1 VAHRISQKF
10 AAVFR
15 VIIIIII
22 SIIIINIIIDLI
34 TLLSIGRENFT
45 YPRLSVRLHSAMGR
59 KFFQSPRSR
68 GVS

>member
-15 VIIIIII
+15 VIIIII